1 MSQMNS
7 VIKGT
12 GYALVHTPDMVIH
25 NGTTQT
31 TERIVNPESEYL
43 KELPKHLR
51 TFEQAVAYYPNQTYI
66 GNMTPDDLAQIPT
79 PWNEQEC
86 TMTSRYGKF
95 GQIMPQEEFILLMQ
109 ACDVFDLVI
118 IDSAFV
124 AEHKAALAANE
135 IIDESIVARVKDGV
149 DMAQIEHAVN
159 EEHAEGLYHNG
170 KLVGAVK
177 RAHDID
183 TNLSAHVMHENLASK
198 ASNVVAILHA
208 IKNAGIDK
216 EEVEYVIDC
225 AEEACGDMNQRG
237 GGNFAKSVAEI
248 AGLTNASGCDIRGFC
263 AAPTHTMITA
273 ASLVAAGSYKTVI
286 VTSGGCTAK
295 LGMNGKDHVK
305 KGMPILEDVLGGFA
319 VVLGQDDG
327 VNPIINLD
335 ILGRHKVGSGSGPQ
349 QVTEA
354 LVFDSL
360 DRNGLKVTDIDK
372 FAGELHNSDVL
383 KPAGGGD
390 PAEGFFKVVAAAAIK
405 RGDMEKT
412 QMKSFVKEHGMV
424 GWAPTQGHIPSGV
437 PCIGFMRQDML
448 DGKIKNAMVV
458 GKGSLFLGRMTNLFD
473 GVSFVMEANPGKK
486 EEEKGVS
493 EEEVKGLI
501 AKALKD
507 FAAGLLAE

>member
-1 MSQMNS
+1 MNS

-66 GNMTPDDLAQIPT
+66 GNMTPDELAQIPT

-286 VTSGGCTAK
+286 VTSGG
-295 LGMNGKDHVK
+295 
-305 KGMPILEDVLGGFA
+305 
-319 VVLGQDDG
+319 
-327 VNPIINLD
+327 
-335 ILGRHKVGSGSGPQ
+335 
-349 QVTEA
+349 
-354 LVFDSL
+354 
-360 DRNGLKVTDIDK
+360 
-372 FAGELHNSDVL
+372 
-383 KPAGGGD
+383 
-390 PAEGFFKVVAAAAIK
+390 
-405 RGDMEKT
+405 
-412 QMKSFVKEHGMV
+412 
-424 GWAPTQGHIPSGV
+424 
-437 PCIGFMRQDML
+437 
-448 DGKIKNAMVV
+448 
-458 GKGSLFLGRMTNLFD
+458 
-473 GVSFVMEANPGKK
+473 
-486 EEEKGVS
+486 
-493 EEEVKGLI
+493 
-501 AKALKD
+501 
-507 FAAGLLAE
+507 